1 MRKWLLCTQMILML
15 ILLSACGGKE
25 ASGDALALKF
35 RTEYLSMQSCEG
47 TAEILS
53 DYGERVYEYT
63 LCFSW
68 LKDGDMQLNITQPE
82 DLAGITAK
90 IAQGETL
97 LEYEGA
103 RLETGPLTPGGLSP
117 IDVIPAALDYMRDG
131 YIAECGMEPLGE
143 RECLRLQ
150 FREPEQAAGQG
161 TEAVLWLDKES
172 GSLVRAEMMQEGFT
186 VLHCQFSAFEKG

>member
-1 MRKWLLCTQMILML
+1 VRKWLLCTQMILML

-25 ASGDALALKF
+25 TSGDAIALKF
-35 RTEYLSMQSCEG
+35 RTEYLAMQSCEG
-47 TAEILS
+47 TAELLS

-63 LCFSW
+63 LSFSW
-68 LKDGDMQLNITQPE
+68 QKSGDMKLTITKPE

-90 IAQGETL
+90 ITQGETL

-103 RLETGPLTPGGLSP
+103 SLETGPLTPGGLSP
-117 IDVIPAALDYMRDG
+117 IDAIPAALDYIRDG

-143 RECLRLQ
+143 RACLRLL
-150 FREPEQAAGQG
+150 FREPEEAAGEG

-172 GSLVRAEMMQEGFT
+172 GKLVRAEFMQEGFV
-186 VLHCQFSAFEKG
+186 VLSCQFSAFEKG